1 MRGLAFRNVPTVL
14 AFCSPYR
21 APWSPSMRTKTAR
34 RGPKRVGLLFFCVDE
49 LVTDLTY
56 LSDDSIRRSYEHIRD
71 ELMADAK
78 SGGTYRFMGA
88 AAKTGRICCSP
99 RFAGAGSM
107 SLRSIGWIETG
118 LRSDLGTLE
127 PPPLSKIVKSPAA
140 LLAPPS
146 VLACDARRPLPAAP
160 GFRDPT
166 GGFQA
171 PYSGFPLR
179 TPRSCGNIWQPVD

>member
-1 MRGLAFRNVPTVL
+1 MRGLAFGNVPTVL

-78 SGGTYRFMGA
+78 SGGTYQFMGA
-88 AAKTGRICCSP
+88 AAKTRADLLLTEIC
-99 RFAGAGSM
+99 R
-107 SLRSIGWIETG
+107 RG
-118 LRSDLGTLE
+118 LNVPQINWLD
-127 PPPLSKIVKSPAA
+127 
-140 LLAPPS
+140 
-146 VLACDARRPLPAAP
+146 
-160 GFRDPT
+160 
-166 GGFQA
+166 
-171 PYSGFPLR
+171 
-179 TPRSCGNIWQPVD
+179 

>member
-78 SGGTYRFMGA
+78 SGGTYLSWAPQQRQGGFTA
-88 AAKTGRICCSP
+88 HRDLPARAQCPS
-99 RFAGAGSM
+99 
-107 SLRSIGWIETG
+107 RSIGWIETNNF
-118 LRSDLGTLE
+118 LQSHPRSDVATLNHR
-127 PPPLSKIVKSPAA
+127 PSRKLSS
-140 LLAPPS
+140 
-146 VLACDARRPLPAAP
+146 RRQRPRLPERA
-160 GFRDPT
+160 GM
-166 GGFQA
+166 
-171 PYSGFPLR
+171 
-179 TPRSCGNIWQPVD
+179 